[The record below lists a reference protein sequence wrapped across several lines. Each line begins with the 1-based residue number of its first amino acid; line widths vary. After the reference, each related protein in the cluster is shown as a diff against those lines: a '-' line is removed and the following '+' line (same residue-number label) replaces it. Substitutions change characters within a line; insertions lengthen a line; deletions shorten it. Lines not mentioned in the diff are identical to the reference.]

1 MALGQA
7 GGVLSAQSVRATSV
21 FKTSVDA
28 VYDAASV
35 LLNLPEQRPTQTLPG
50 GLRLR
55 FSRPLDDGFEELA
68 ARWTARAASGGP

>member
-1 MALGQA
+1 
-7 GGVLSAQSVRATSV
+7 V

-50 GLRLR
+50 GLRL
-55 FSRPLDDGFEELA
+55 
-68 ARWTARAASGGP
+68 